1 MKKIIAVLMVLTIV
15 LAFAG
20 CKSKEYQDTVVT
32 IPVTDE
38 NGETVTDKDGNVV
51 TEVST
56 EAQDNSESSTADDKQ
71 QTASKNNKNET
82 TKSNS
87 GGGQNNTT
95 QKNNNGSGG
104 NGTTKPTG
112 NSTTKPTEAPTKS
125 KKRDIH
131 LVVNVPTY
139 TPLDTEMVIQYRVEG
154 NKKFEELTKEDVK
167 LGTAFTKEYDIKNV
181 KGAVEFIITID
192 GVGIT
197 NNKFTV
203 EASDRDQTHE
213 ITLVTGIEVVEGGW
227 D

>member
-154 NKKFEELTKEDVK
+154 DKKFEELTKEDVK

-213 ITLVTGIEVVEGGW
+213 IKLVTGIEVVEGGW

>member
-56 EAQDNSESSTADDKQ
+56 EAQGNSEISTADEKQ
-71 QTASKNNKNET
+71 QSDSKDNKNET
-82 TKSNS
+82 TKTNS
-87 GGGQNNTT
+87 DGKEDTT
-95 QKNNNGSGG
+95 EKKNNGSGG
-104 NGTTKPTG
+104 SGTTKPTG

-154 NKKFEELTKEDVK
+154 DKKFEELTKEDVK
-167 LGTAFTKEYDIKNV
+167 LGTAFTKEYDISNK